1 MEAELKEAKK
11 YEKTNVYRNENV
23 MRKKKQ
29 GKANYKDKANIRYC
43 SQEINNKI

>member
-23 MRKKKQ
+23 MRKK
-29 GKANYKDKANIRYC
+29 YKDKANIRYC